1 MKFDICLKI
10 ICISILF
17 LYACTSNQLTNTAD
31 SCIIFDQKKN
41 WYKATKK
48 SYDKWDTAIAFQLAV
63 IKQESSFT
71 QFAKPKRKKLLGFI
85 PSARPSTAFVMHKLL
100 ILLGTGIKTKQ
111 EIKMHQGLIL
121 MM

>member
-1 MKFDICLKI
+1 MKLDNLIKI
-10 ICISILF
+10 ICISIIF

-48 SYDKWDTAIAFQLAV
+48 SYDKWETPIAFQLAI

-71 QFAKPKRKKLLGFI
+71 QFAKPKEKIVRFYSKF
-85 PSARPSTAFVMHKLL
+85 
-100 ILLGTGIKTKQ
+100 KT
-111 EIKMHQGLIL
+111 INCFWLCSNY
-121 MM
+121 